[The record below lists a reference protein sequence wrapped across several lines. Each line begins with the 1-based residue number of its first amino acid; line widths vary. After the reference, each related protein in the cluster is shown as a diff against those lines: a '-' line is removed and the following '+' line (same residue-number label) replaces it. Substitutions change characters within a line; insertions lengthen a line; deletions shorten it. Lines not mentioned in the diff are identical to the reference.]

1 MTQIERESGLSTSTP
16 NPLPRH
22 CGRVSEYVMRH
33 EEYEKAYS
41 EAREVLYHRGRQ
53 VGAPRLGADSIRH
66 CTVDGLLLNDRG
78 VLKEAWGERLADE
91 IHAALQGSSLAV
103 IRYQQGNLFWLQYT
117 AATRHNLKILGEQQ
131 MAALKWMLQR

>member
-1 MTQIERESGLSTSTP
+1 MPHIERESGFSTSTP
-16 NPLPRH
+16 NLLPIH
-22 CGRVSEYVMRH
+22 CGRVSEYVMRN

-41 EAREVLYHRGRQ
+41 EAREVLYNRGSQ
-53 VGAPRLGADSIRH
+53 VGVPRLGADSIRH

-91 IHAALQGSSLAV
+91 IHVALQGSSLAV

-117 AATRHNLKILGEQQ
+117 AATRHNLKILVEQQ
-131 MAALKWMLQR
+131 